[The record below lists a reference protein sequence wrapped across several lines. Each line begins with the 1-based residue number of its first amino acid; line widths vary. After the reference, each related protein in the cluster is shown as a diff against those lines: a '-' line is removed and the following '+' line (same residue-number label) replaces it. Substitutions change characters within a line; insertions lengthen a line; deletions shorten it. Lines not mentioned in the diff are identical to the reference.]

1 MPRTVN
7 EAAHAERRNA
17 FLNAAQRLI
26 GTMGYE
32 RMTIQDVL
40 NDLSTVQEA
49 QDRDTERGLRHDRA
63 ERPAQ
68 RWSRPVRASRP
79 PRQQQA
85 ISANSPAKYGSSGG
99 CSRCCSQ
106 S

>member
-40 NDLSTVQEA
+40 NDLGFSRGGLYSYFDSQQSLLKGSVEPRHVGRHH
-49 QDRDTERGLRHDRA
+49 RDE
-63 ERPAQ
+63 
-68 RWSRPVRASRP
+68 VRARS
-79 PRQQQA
+79 
-85 ISANSPAKYGSSGG
+85 
-99 CSRCCSQ
+99 
-106 S
+106 